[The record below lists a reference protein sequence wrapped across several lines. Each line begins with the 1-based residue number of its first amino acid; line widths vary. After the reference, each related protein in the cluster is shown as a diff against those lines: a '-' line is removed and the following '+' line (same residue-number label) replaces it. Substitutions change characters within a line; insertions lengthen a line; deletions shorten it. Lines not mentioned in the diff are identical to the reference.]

1 MYDILNAY
9 LENGLK
15 IILHKIPGAKT
26 MACGLWVSQGSKNES
41 DENSGLSHLIEHLLV
56 NPITSGNEIYQ
67 KLIEEVTNSG
77 VVYNAA
83 TTKEYTCFYFT
94 GLSNTID
101 LCIESLSH
109 IAMNNR
115 NFPEDMF
122 ENEKKVVV
130 QEATSFYSSFQQIKE
145 RTSQALWGNIG
156 IGRIIMGN
164 ISNIQDATI
173 EQINGIIESNY
184 IPERATIVIVG
195 DIEYVRALDLIEDN
209 FRKWKDIHSNEE
221 QELVNSEPGVYLNKG
236 SGASSVVSIG
246 FRTGGYSTLQRQ
258 AIDMMVRIL
267 GQSGFKARI
276 VDEIRMKRGLAYNVG
291 GFYSVFR
298 NHGTIGFMAVCDK
311 EKTVDVARVMMDTL
325 IKAKK
330 EGFTDE
336 EIQREKKMMETTMLL
351 SVDNITDHL
360 RSIGR
365 CDVMGSDFYIEN
377 EIRGIRSI
385 TKELVN
391 QVADD
396 IIQEANLGLALIG
409 DCDND
414 LLLQTVAI

>member
-41 DENSGLSHLIEHLLV
+41 DENSGLSHLIEHLIV

-101 LCIESLSH
+101 LCVKSLSH

-164 ISNIQDATI
+164 ISNIQGATI
-173 EQINGIIESNY
+173 EQIQGIIESNY
-184 IPERATIVIVG
+184 IPERATMVIVG
-195 DIEYVRALDLIEDN
+195 DIEYVRALDLIENN
-209 FRKWKDIHSNEE
+209 FRDWKDIHSNEE

-236 SGASSVVSIG
+236 SGASSVVSVG
-246 FRTGGYSTLQRQ
+246 FRTGGYSMMQRQ

-311 EKTVDVARVMMDTL
+311 EKTVDVAQVMMDTL
-325 IKAKK
+325 IQAKK

-336 EIQREKKMMETTMLL
+336 EIQREKNMMETTMLL

-360 RSIGR
+360 RNIGR
-365 CDVMGSDFYIEN
+365 CDVMGCDFYIEN

-385 TKELVN
+385 TKDLVN
-391 QVADD
+391 QVADE

-414 LLLQTVAI
+414 LLLQTVAM

>member
-26 MACGLWVSQGSKNES
+26 MACGLWIAQGSKNES
-41 DENSGLSHLIEHLLV
+41 DANSGLSHLIEHLLV
-56 NPITSGNEIYQ
+56 NPITSGNEAYQ
-67 KLIEEVTNSG
+67 KLIEEVTNCG

-101 LCIESLSH
+101 LCVKSLSH

-164 ISNIQDATI
+164 ISNIQGATI
-173 EQINGIIESNY
+173 EQIQGIIESNY
-184 IPERATIVIVG
+184 IPERATMVIVG
-195 DIEYVRALDLIEDN
+195 DIEYVRALDLIENN
-209 FRKWKDIHSNEE
+209 FRDWKDIHSNEE

-236 SGASSVVSIG
+236 SGASSVVSVG
-246 FRTGGYSTLQRQ
+246 FRTGGYSMMQRQ

-325 IKAKK
+325 IQAKK

-336 EIQREKKMMETTMLL
+336 EIQREKNMMETTMLL

-360 RSIGR
+360 RNIGR
-365 CDVMGSDFYIEN
+365 CDVMGCDFYIEN

-385 TKELVN
+385 TKDLVN
-391 QVADD
+391 QVADE

-414 LLLQTVAI
+414 LLLQTVAM

>member
-26 MACGLWVSQGSKNES
+26 MACGLWVAQGSKNES
-41 DENSGLSHLIEHLLV
+41 DANSGLSHLIEHLLV
-56 NPITSGNEIYQ
+56 NPITSGNEAYQ

-101 LCIESLSH
+101 LCVKSLSH

-173 EQINGIIESNY
+173 EQINGIIEENY

-195 DIEYVRALDLIEDN
+195 DIEYVRALDLIENN
-209 FRKWKDIHSNEE
+209 FRDWKDIHSNEE

-236 SGASSVVSIG
+236 SGASSVVSVG
-246 FRTGGYSTLQRQ
+246 FRTGGYSMMQRQ

-325 IKAKK
+325 IQAKK

-336 EIQREKKMMETTMLL
+336 EIQREKNMMETTMLL

-360 RSIGR
+360 RNIGR
-365 CDVMGSDFYIEN
+365 CDVMGCDFYIEN

-385 TKELVN
+385 TKDLVN
-391 QVADD
+391 QVVDE

-414 LLLQTVAI
+414 LLLQTVAM

>member
-41 DENSGLSHLIEHLLV
+41 DANSGLSHLIEHLLV
-56 NPITSGNEIYQ
+56 NPITSGNEAYQ

-101 LCIESLSH
+101 LCVKSLSH

-164 ISNIQDATI
+164 ISNIQGATI
-173 EQINGIIESNY
+173 EQIQGIIESNY
-184 IPERATIVIVG
+184 IPERATMVIVG
-195 DIEYVRALDLIEDN
+195 DIEYVRALDLIENN
-209 FRKWKDIHSNEE
+209 FRDWKDIHSNEE

-236 SGASSVVSIG
+236 SGASSVVSVG
-246 FRTGGYSTLQRQ
+246 FRTGGYSMMQRQ

-311 EKTVDVARVMMDTL
+311 EKTVDVAQVMMDTL
-325 IKAKK
+325 IQAKK

-336 EIQREKKMMETTMLL
+336 EIQREKNMMETTMLL

-360 RSIGR
+360 RNIGR
-365 CDVMGSDFYIEN
+365 CDVMGCDFYIEN

-385 TKELVN
+385 TKDLVN
-391 QVADD
+391 QVADE

-414 LLLQTVAI
+414 LLLQTVAM

>member
-15 IILHKIPGAKT
+15 IILHKIPAAKT
-26 MACGLWVSQGSKNES
+26 VACGLWISQGSKNET
-41 DENSGLSHLIEHLLV
+41 DGNSGLSHLVEHLVV
-56 NPITSGNEIYQ
+56 NPVTSGNETYQ

-94 GLSNTID
+94 GLSNTME
-101 LCIESLSH
+101 LCVKCLSQ
-109 IAMNNR
+109 IAMKNR
-115 NFPEDMF
+115 NYPEDAF

-145 RTSQALWGNIG
+145 RTGQALWGDLG

-164 ISNIQDATI
+164 ISNVKNATI
-173 EQINGIIESNY
+173 GQVKDIINSNY
-184 IPERATIVIVG
+184 IPEKATVVVVG
-195 DIEYVRALDLIEDN
+195 DIEYEKALELIENN
-209 FRKWKDIHSNEE
+209 FNDWEDVHNNEE

-246 FRTGGYSTLQRQ
+246 FRTGGYSMVQRQ
-258 AIDMMVRIL
+258 AIEMMVRIL
-267 GQSGFKARI
+267 GQSGFKSRI
-276 VDEIRMKRGLAYNVG
+276 VEEIRMKRGLAYNVG
-291 GFYSVFR
+291 GFYSVYK

-311 EKTVDVARVMMDTL
+311 EKTVDVAQVMMDTL
-325 IKAKK
+325 IQAKK
-330 EGFTDE
+330 NGFTDD
-336 EIQREKKMMETTMLL
+336 EIEREKKMMETTMLL

-360 RSIGR
+360 RNVGR
-365 CDVMGSDFYIEN
+365 CDVMGCDFYIEN

-391 QVADD
+391 QVTDE

-414 LLLQTVAI
+414 LLLEKVAI